1 MYRFTTDIETNKYF
15 SILLTFIFLFFSSP
29 FMEKS
34 TPIQI
39 CANLVIDKIAYD
51 IICPFKV
58 LAIIFKLNLYNRNWF
73 LDNFYAILFTLF

>member
-1 MYRFTTDIETNKYF
+1 
-15 SILLTFIFLFFSSP
+15 
-29 FMEKS
+29 MEKS

-58 LAIIFKLNLYNRNWF
+58 LAIIFKLNLYNRDWF